1 MIPARNVALFQ
12 SDPDV
17 SIDSAT
23 DVREL
28 PAYGITEAT
37 HYLQIPIQALRAWT
51 RAGIARTSAS
61 RRRVKPLITLPDR
74 KLRSL
79 SFINLV
85 EAHLLEAIRRG
96 HQLPILHVRLALD
109 YVRKKLELRHPLA
122 QQSFVTEGVKLFLSR
137 LSDRIG
143 ASESATVQEL
153 IRSHFDRIE
162 HDHAGLAV
170 RLYLFTGKDQKGD
183 QPKMIAI
190 DPYVCFG
197 RPTIRGRGVSTSIIA
212 ERYKAGESIEGLAD
226 EYGCQQIQVE
236 AAVQCE
242 RARSA

>member
-12 SDPDV
+12 SDSDV
-17 SIDSAT
+17 SFDSAT

-28 PAYGITEAT
+28 PAYGMTEVT
-37 HYLQIPIQALRAWT
+37 HYLQIPVPAFRAWT
-51 RAGIARTSAS
+51 RGGIVRTSA
-61 RRRVKPLITLPDR
+61 RGKRVQPLITLPDR
-74 KLRSL
+74 KSRSL

-85 EAHLLEAIRRG
+85 EAHVLEAIRRG
-96 HQLPILHVRLALD
+96 HQLPISQVRLALD
-109 YVRKKLELRHPLA
+109 YVRKELGLKNPLA
-122 QQSFVTEGVKLFLSR
+122 RQNFANEGLEVFLSR
-137 LSDRIG
+137 LPRRIA
-143 ASESATVQEL
+143 ASESSTVQEL
-153 IRSHFDRIE
+153 IRCHFDRIE

-170 RLYLFTGKDQKGD
+170 RLYPFTRKDRQGD

-212 ERYKAGESIEGLAD
+212 ERYKAGESIDALAED
-226 EYGCQQIQVE
+226 YGCEQAQVE

-242 RARSA
+242 LARAA

>member
-12 SDPDV
+12 SDSDV
-17 SIDSAT
+17 SFDSAT

-28 PAYGITEAT
+28 PAYGIIEVT

-51 RAGIARTSAS
+51 RGGIARIST
-61 RRRVKPLITLPDR
+61 RGKRVKPLITLPDR
-74 KLRSL
+74 KSRSL

-85 EAHLLEAIRRG
+85 EAHVLEAIRRG
-96 HQLPILHVRLALD
+96 HPFPISHVRLALD
-109 YVRKKLELRHPLA
+109 YVRKQLGLTNPLA
-122 QQSFVTEGVKLFLSR
+122 QQDFVTEGVKLFLSR
-137 LSDRIG
+137 LPGRIA
-143 ASESATVQEL
+143 ASKTSTIQEL

-170 RLYLFTGKDQKGD
+170 RLYPFMRKDEQGN

-212 ERYKAGESIEGLAD
+212 ERYKAGESIDGLAD
-226 EYGCQQIQVE
+226 DYGCQQAQVE

-242 RARSA
+242 LARSA